1 MTEQAAKLRT
11 GQRVALLATAVTLLL
26 AVLKGVV
33 GTLFASKVLV
43 ADAFHSA
50 ADTMAIFASAFGL
63 WLASREKS
71 RRFPYGLFKAETLL
85 TLIIGALILWAGV
98 ELLLDGYH
106 KLFFVPPLVRFPF
119 LPVAVSGLSIVAA
132 FFIARKEKRTGK
144 AINSQSLLANAAE
157 SMLDIA
163 SSTVVLVGILMAYW
177 QIRYVEGVI
186 VILISL
192 LILKLG
198 LENAWRSL
206 LVLLDANLD
215 EPLQAQIEQML
226 LDIPGVKDTEDIKIR
241 QAGPFR
247 MVELKFA
254 TNPSISITQAHAI
267 ADEVERQVIQQFTT
281 VESVFVHVEPS
292 QQKNVRAIIPV
303 SEINGLD
310 SKVYGHFGRAPYM
323 VIVSIDENDAVI
335 EDFYLNEFLGRK
347 QHIGLNVV
355 KMIIPY
361 GLDMLFTNKIGEI
374 SFYMLKEN
382 LIDIYQ
388 ILDENMTV
396 KKVIELYRQNGLPR
410 ILKPTHSV
418 EESEVESQEHDKE
431 VSS

>member
-11 GQRVALLATAVTLLL
+11 GQKVALWATAVTLLL
-26 AVLKGVV
+26 AVLKGAI
-33 GTLFASKVLV
+33 GTLFDSKVLV

-50 ADTMAIFASAFGL
+50 ADTVAIFASAFGL

-71 RRFPYGLFKAETLL
+71 RRFPYGLYKAETLA
-85 TLIIGALILWAGV
+85 TLIIAALILWAGV

-106 KLFFVPPLVRFPF
+106 KLFFVPPLVRFPI

-132 FFIARKEKRTGK
+132 FLIARKEKQTGK
-144 AINSQSLLANAAE
+144 AINSQSLLANAGE
-157 SMLDIA
+157 SMLDIV

-177 QIRYVEGVI
+177 QIRYAEGAI
-186 VILISL
+186 IILISFL
-192 LILKLG
+192 VLKLG
-198 LENAWRSL
+198 LKNAWRSL

-215 EPLQAQIEQML
+215 EPLQAQIEKML
-226 LDIPGVKDTEDIKIR
+226 LDVPGVKDIEDIMIR

-247 MVELKFA
+247 MVELKFT

-267 ADEVERQVIQQFTT
+267 ADEVERQVTQKFTT

-335 EDFYLNEFLGRK
+335 EDFYLNEFLDRK

-361 GLDMLFTNKIGEI
+361 GLDMLFTNRIGEI

-382 LIDIYQ
+382 FIDIYQ
-388 ILDENMTV
+388 IQDENMTV
-396 KKVIELYRQNGLPR
+396 RKVIELYKQNGLAR

-418 EESEVESQEHDKE
+418 EEGQVESRERD
-431 VSS
+431 

>member
-1 MTEQAAKLRT
+1 MTEQVARLKT
-11 GQRVALLATAVTLLL
+11 GQKVALWASAVTFLI
-26 AVLKGVV
+26 AVLKGAV
-33 GTLFASKVLV
+33 GTLFNSKVLV

-50 ADTMAIFASAFGL
+50 SDTVAIFASAFGL

-71 RRFPYGLFKAETLL
+71 RRFPYGLYKAETLA
-85 TLIIGALILWAGV
+85 TLIIAALILWAGV

-106 KLFFVPPLVRFPF
+106 KLFFVPPLVRFPV

-132 FFIARKEKRTGK
+132 FLIARKEKQTGK
-144 AINSQSLLANAAE
+144 AINSQSLLANAGE
-157 SMLDIA
+157 SMLDIV

-177 QIRYVEGVI
+177 QIRYAEGAI
-186 VILISL
+186 IILISL
-192 LILKLG
+192 LVLKLG
-198 LENAWRSL
+198 LKNAWRSL

-215 EPLQAQIEQML
+215 EPLQAQIEKML
-226 LDIPGVKDTEDIKIR
+226 LDIPGVKDIEDIRIR

-254 TNPSISITQAHAI
+254 TNPSISIYQAHAI
-267 ADEVERQVIQQFTT
+267 ADEVEQQVVRTFTT

-292 QQKNVRAIIPV
+292 QEKRVRAIIPV

-310 SKVYGHFGRAPYM
+310 SKVYGHFGRAPYL
-323 VIVSIDENDAVI
+323 VIVSIDESDAVI
-335 EDFYLNEFLGRK
+335 EDFYLNEFLDRK

-361 GLDMLFTNKIGEI
+361 GLDMLFTNRIGEI
-374 SFYMLKEN
+374 AFYMLKEN
-382 LIDIYQ
+382 FIDIYQ
-388 ILDENMTV
+388 IQDENMTV
-396 KKVIELYRQNGLPR
+396 RKVIELYRQNGLAR

-418 EESEVESQEHDKE
+418 EEGQVESRGRD
-431 VSS
+431 